1 MTLLPAPYRAQLRQ
15 AAHSRILSVAETF
28 SRSRFGHFA
37 STIPLIPKPLMRIT
51 AYSAPMMALLALT
64 GCAGQNVTHSGFL
77 PEKTYG
83 DMTPQK
89 GHVDDHIYVK
99 PGLDASKYQ
108 TAVIDPVTWH
118 PVANAPHLKPEVAA
132 RMTNAF
138 TAEIKKN
145 IGKIYTVVDASE
157 CGTCADAV
165 HIRAAI
171 TNIRRSKWYYNAI
184 PVVAGFAAGAAGGG
198 LPPIPPPFPGGASEE
213 LIAVDGATGET
224 LIAIATYNNG
234 MPWNMMGQWMP
245 YLHAKRAFR
254 LASELLLEEFKKSG
268 APPLPEK

>member
-83 DMTPQK
+83 DMTPKK

-108 TAVIDPVTWH
+108 TAVIDRSTYPMAIKVESTLTS
-118 PVANAPHLKPEVAA
+118 PTMTVPQSAALVPKP
-132 RMTNAF
+132 
-138 TAEIKKN
+138 
-145 IGKIYTVVDASE
+145 
-157 CGTCADAV
+157 
-165 HIRAAI
+165 AI
-171 TNIRRSKWYYNAI
+171 SKMW
-184 PVVAGFAAGAAGGG
+184 GA
-198 LPPIPPPFPGGASEE
+198 
-213 LIAVDGATGET
+213 
-224 LIAIATYNNG
+224 
-234 MPWNMMGQWMP
+234 
-245 YLHAKRAFR
+245 
-254 LASELLLEEFKKSG
+254 
-268 APPLPEK
+268 